1 MARVGYTCAL
11 RFLIPLALSSV
22 SAVCLHAQTA
32 PVTFPSAVR
41 AATERYAAVRVSQEQ
56 VTAAALG
63 IELVRTQYLPKADF
77 LGQLNRGT
85 RNNIFGMVLPQSTLP
100 SISGPPL
107 AENSMTSVWGSMTG
121 FTASWEPFDFGQR
134 RLQLEAAGAAKR
146 HAEASVA
153 RTRFEVAAAAAD
165 SYLTALAAAQML
177 RVAEIQRRRAQ
188 VTMEIVSAQVK
199 AELRPGL
206 DVTRMQAEVTLAEN
220 QRIQAE
226 QAIAMAKAVLSRFL
240 NQAPATIE
248 LAEGKFLSD
257 PPAALFS
264 AERQAARHPAA
275 REQAAAIEAQRA
287 KESALD
293 KSYYPRFNLQGST
306 YARGS
311 GARPD
316 FRMGGAFSG
325 FGPNIVNW
333 GAGLTVTFP
342 ALALPGL
349 RAQRSIEA
357 AHSRVEIQ
365 KLEQIKQDLT
375 AALERTA
382 AQLEGARRMAAQM
395 PKLLES
401 AQAAETQAQARYKAG
416 LSTIVD
422 VADAQRLLGQ
432 IEIDAALAKLAV
444 WRALLAV
451 ATAEGDLDPF
461 LKVVED

>member
-1 MARVGYTCAL
+1 
-11 RFLIPLALSSV
+11 
-22 SAVCLHAQTA
+22 VCLLAQTT
-32 PVTFPSAVR
+32 PVTFPDAVR

-63 IELVRTQYLPKADF
+63 IELVRTQYLPKADL

-121 FTASWEPFDFGQR
+121 FTVSWEPFDFGQR

-165 SYLTALAAAQML
+165 TYLTALAAGQML
-177 RVAEIQRRRAQ
+177 RVADAQRRRAQ
-188 VTMEIVSAQVK
+188 VTMDIVSAQVK

-226 QAIAMAKAVLSRFL
+226 QAIAIAKAALSRFL
-240 NQAPATIE
+240 NEPPAGITLI
-248 LAEGKFLSD
+248 EGKFLGD
-257 PPAALFS
+257 PPAALFTS
-264 AERQAARHPAA
+264 DRQASRHPAA
-275 REQAAAIEAQRA
+275 REQAAAIESQRA

-316 FRMGGAFSG
+316 FTTGGAFSG

-357 AHSRVEIQ
+357 ATARIGASSRGPG
-365 KLEQIKQDLT
+365 
-375 AALERTA
+375 AGAL
-382 AQLEGARRMAAQM
+382 QG
-395 PKLLES
+395 
-401 AQAAETQAQARYKAG
+401 
-416 LSTIVD
+416 
-422 VADAQRLLGQ
+422 
-432 IEIDAALAKLAV
+432 
-444 WRALLAV
+444 RALHHRRSSRC
-451 ATAEGDLDPF
+451 ATPTRADRD
-461 LKVVED
+461 